1 MCGMCRLS
9 FEWYVLKVVGCAFCC
24 CGYACVFSCYGTACA
39 CVCVCVWCF
48 TQYGETALHRA
59 VKQDRKE
66 MFSQLME
73 HKDLNI
79 NAADEVRSCD
89 LGACVSYF
97 SRFCICHISASVCVY
112 LYACKR
118 VCVCVC
124 LRL

>member
-1 MCGMCRLS
+1 MVCVAFL
-9 FEWYVLKVVGCAFCC
+9 FEWYVLKVVGCVFCC
-24 CGYACVFSCYGTACA
+24 CGYACAFSCYGTACA
-39 CVCVCVWCF
+39 CVWCF
-48 TQYGETALHRA
+48 TKWGQTALHKA
-59 VKQDRKE
+59 VEIDRKE

-79 NAADEVRSCD
+79 NAATKVRSCD

>member
-1 MCGMCRLS
+1 MVCTGGGGVCVFMLWYGMCL
-9 FEWYVLKVVGCAFCC
+9 
-24 CGYACVFSCYGTACA
+24 

-48 TQYGETALHRA
+48 TQNGETALHWTVQR
-59 VKQDRKE
+59 DRKE
-66 MFSQLME
+66 MLTQLME

-79 NAADEVRSCD
+79 NAATKVRSCD